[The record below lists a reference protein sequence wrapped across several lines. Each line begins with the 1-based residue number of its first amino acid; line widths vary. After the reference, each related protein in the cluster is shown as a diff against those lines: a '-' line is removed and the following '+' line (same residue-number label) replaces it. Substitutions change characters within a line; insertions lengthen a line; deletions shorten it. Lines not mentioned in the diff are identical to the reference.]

1 MNTASPIDNFSL
13 EGVRARIAAA
23 ASVTLSGVSNTRTV
37 VQGQDLLFATS
48 MDRDPIQRAHREGRF
63 YEEVE
68 VSVMNRVLPFGGSFV
83 DIGANIGNHGLYAAI
98 FLHARVVPFEPN
110 PPACKLLIA
119 NFLMN
124 GLEGQFDLSH
134 LGLGLSDAAT
144 GGYAMQAR
152 DSNLGGAKMLP
163 GERTLEVRRGDDL
176 LGDVTPDLIKIDVE
190 SMELAVLAGL
200 SATIARSR
208 PWLQVE
214 VDLENEAA
222 FLDWVTAHAYAVDLV
237 HRRNRA
243 NKNYVLGTLLP
254 RVVRRTVGA
263 MGQEGDL

>member
-13 EGVRARIAAA
+13 DDQRARIAAGTP
-23 ASVTLSGVSNTRTV
+23 VTLPGLSYTRAV
-37 VQGQDLLFATS
+37 VQGQVLHFATS

-68 VSVMNRVLPFGGSFV
+68 LSVMKRVLPFGGSFV
-83 DIGANIGNHGLYAAI
+83 DIGANVGNHGIYAAK

-110 PPACKLLIA
+110 PPAYKLLIA
-119 NFLMN
+119 NILMN
-124 GLEGQFDLSH
+124 GLEGLFDLSH
-134 LGLGLSDAAT
+134 LGLGLSDTAS

-152 DSNLGGAKMLP
+152 DSNLGGAKMLA
-163 GERTLEVRRGDDL
+163 GEGDLEVRRGDDL

-190 SMELAVLAGL
+190 GMELAVLAGL
-200 SATIARSR
+200 SATIARAR
-208 PWLQVE
+208 PWLLVE

-222 FLDWVTAHAYAVDLV
+222 FLDWVTANAYAVDLV
-237 HRRNRA
+237 HQRYRA
-243 NKNYVLGTLLP
+243 NKNYVLRTLPP

-263 MGQEGDL
+263 LGQEGDL